1 MSNKFQE
8 LFSVLEISAFE
19 LVAWN
24 SNFQRDIRCVFAR
37 QYVIKQFQD
46 FSYYQDRIF
55 WTEVLSEWSK
65 NITKPLPFTLQNC
78 FRPFNM
84 LTLPK
89 CSDTGLF
96 RHLRNNAFCS
106 LEFRKYISYE
116 VHLCF
121 RIFKILC

>member
-46 FSYYQDRIF
+46 FSYY
-55 WTEVLSEWSK
+55 
-65 NITKPLPFTLQNC
+65 
-78 FRPFNM
+78 
-84 LTLPK
+84 
-89 CSDTGLF
+89 
-96 RHLRNNAFCS
+96 
-106 LEFRKYISYE
+106 
-116 VHLCF
+116 
-121 RIFKILC
+121 